1 MTTVI
6 GTTILGTTVVDATT
20 LVTTVA
26 DTNIQATTA
35 IVQDECNPSAENYS
49 YNLSL
54 HIISLFVIL
63 VVSLLG
69 ASISVV
75 STRVKRLHIS
85 PIIINTGKFFG
96 SG

>member
-6 GTTILGTTVVDATT
+6 PTTILSTTIVETT
-20 LVTTVA
+20 
-26 DTNIQATTA
+26 IQTTTA
-35 IVQDECNPSAENYS
+35 IVEDECNPREEDNS
-49 YNLSL
+49 YNLTL
-54 HIISLFVIL
+54 HIIALFVIL

-69 ASISVV
+69 ASISVI